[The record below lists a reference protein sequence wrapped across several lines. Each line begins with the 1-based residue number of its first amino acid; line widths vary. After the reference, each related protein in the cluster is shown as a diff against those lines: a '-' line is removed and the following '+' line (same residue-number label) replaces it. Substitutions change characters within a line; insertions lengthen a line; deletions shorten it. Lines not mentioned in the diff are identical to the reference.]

1 MSRQKLTRLWRICDL
16 TSTIEYLADRFSFSF
31 FFTLCCCTDVQTERE
46 IYMCDPKELRQW
58 TEVAEYPMNQQT
70 KEKRKKRIT
79 I

>member
-16 TSTIEYLADRFSFSF
+16 TSTIEYLADRFSFF
-31 FFTLCCCTDVQTERE
+31 FFFFSLYVVALIYTERD
-46 IYMCDPKELRQW
+46 MCDPKELRQW

-70 KEKRKKRIT
+70 TEKRKKRIT